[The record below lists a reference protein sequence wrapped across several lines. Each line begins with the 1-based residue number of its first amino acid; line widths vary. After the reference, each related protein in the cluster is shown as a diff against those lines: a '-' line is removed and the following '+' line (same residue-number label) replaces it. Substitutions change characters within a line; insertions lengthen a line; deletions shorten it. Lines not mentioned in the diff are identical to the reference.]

1 MPVSAVKS
9 AATLLDTSALPTGSE
24 LVATAERI
32 WDKDLYL
39 GSTLQAWVIA
49 GAVTLGVLLL
59 AWLVKSMLAT
69 RLRALAQRTTTQIDD
84 LLAELIGDLRL
95 PLLAILAVVIGTRFL
110 SLPTKLEN
118 VVTIATVIAIDCN

>member
-1 MPVSAVKS
+1 
-9 AATLLDTSALPTGSE
+9 LPGRS
-24 LVATAERI
+24 R
-32 WDKDLYL
+32 W
-39 GSTLQAWVIA
+39 
-49 GAVTLGVLLL
+49 AVTLGVLLL